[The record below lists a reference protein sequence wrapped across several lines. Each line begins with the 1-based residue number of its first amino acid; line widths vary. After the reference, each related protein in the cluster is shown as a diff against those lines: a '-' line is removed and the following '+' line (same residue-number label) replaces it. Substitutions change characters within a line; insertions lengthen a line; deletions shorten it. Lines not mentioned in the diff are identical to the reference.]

1 MLRGP
6 ATRKRWPGPI
16 TRAALSCR
24 RVVPFVVDL
33 ATNRKDTRVSEE
45 SDRVIIVRLV
55 ELAYTKITDSGD
67 NPQAWPAEAVD
78 ALAEAVESTGRLED
92 EHGEPALLRL
102 KEDLR
107 AMGDHRAE
115 LLLAAMA
122 FIGNDIAKE
131 V

>member
-1 MLRGP
+1 M
-6 ATRKRWPGPI
+6 
-16 TRAALSCR
+16 
-24 RVVPFVVDL
+24 VDL
-33 ATNRKDTRVSEE
+33 AAIREDARVSEE
-45 SDRVIIVRLV
+45 SDRTIIVGLI

-78 ALAEAVESTGRLED
+78 ALAEAVESTGQLED
-92 EHGEPALLRL
+92 EHGEPAVLRL

-107 AMGDHRAE
+107 ALGDHRAE

-122 FIGNDIAKE
+122 FIGNDIAKD